1 MAEGDRLTWFVWQ
14 ATKGFRTHKHVLD
27 GCVKRGSDV
36 VCLGHCHS
44 MISTFGRQYWVISTF
59 SGLTR
64 LFSVSTVSN
73 KRMIQYST

>member
-27 GCVKRGSDV
+27 GCVKRGSDA

-59 SGLTR
+59 SGLTPTKGATASITFFWS
-64 LFSVSTVSN
+64 LS
-73 KRMIQYST
+73 